1 MWSTAEIAITI
12 MAASVPILRALLR
25 DRKKARPQNQWLPKY
40 RVSWTDNMELNTRS
54 TVVIEA
60 GHGCDTQKGKK
71 ERTQKHNTTD
81 EEPPPETETIVRTS
95 SVTVVFED
103 PEKQRPAGMPTVS
116 E

>member
-60 GHGCDTQKGKK
+60 GHGCDTQKGK
-71 ERTQKHNTTD
+71 EEGSLSRISTD
-81 EEPPPETETIVRTS
+81 EVPPPVSGAIVRTS
-95 SVTVVFED
+95 IVTVVFED
-103 PEKQRPAGMPTVS
+103 PEKQRPAVMPTVS